1 MGEDTALAFVA
12 GAAAGAV
19 VASCVTLVITRASA
33 RGVVS
38 VAERSVASAVERS
51 AVAARGAALDGEPQ
65 AGRGEGAARHD
76 FVVEPMEGEADAVP
90 TPRRR
95 AWREG
100 SSVYFPD
107 LSAAHAA
114 APGCAPTAPSV
125 AAVASTPDE
134 YAGVATNYARAA
146 TLAERMASRAR
157 GVSNVLAERL
167 SGASELIGDAA
178 SRFEGVQMADVP
190 VIERSDGTVA
200 DVGESWWDDIAGG
213 SRVTGA
219 SSRELG
225 GEGVVDGMADN
236 SAALFCAQS
245 PGAAQDAF
253 ERVWARAEAVSR
265 PAPAEASPDESPASE
280 PEVPTA
286 FEPESE
292 AEVTTTPE
300 SASDPT
306 ALATPWHGKH
316 FRTTPAS
323 EASGDEAA
331 EAKTRTNTFDARSR
345 VADIFAEELFRASA
359 CHAGARD
366 LGAGGS
372 HRNPPWWPI

>member
-1 MGEDTALAFVA
+1 MGMGEDTTLAFVA

-19 VASCVTLVITRASA
+19 VASCVTLAITRASA
-33 RGVVS
+33 RGAVS
-38 VAERSVASAVERS
+38 VAARAAAADAERS
-51 AVAARGAALDGEPQ
+51 AVAARGADTLDEESR
-65 AGRGEGAARHD
+65 AGRGEGSARQD
-76 FVVEPMEGEADAVP
+76 FVVKPMEGAADAVP

-107 LSAAHAA
+107 LSAAHVA

-134 YAGVATNYARAA
+134 YAGVATDYARAA

-167 SGASELIGDAA
+167 SDASELIGDAA
-178 SRFEGVQMADVP
+178 SKFEGAQMADVP

-236 SAALFCAQS
+236 SAALFCAQL
-245 PGAAQDAF
+245 PAAAQDAI
-253 ERVWARAEAVSR
+253 ERVRARAEAVSR
-265 PAPAEASPDESPASE
+265 PAPAEASPDEPPA
-280 PEVPTA
+280 A
-286 FEPESE
+286 EPESE
-292 AEVTTTPE
+292 AEAPATPE
-300 SASDPT
+300 PAPAPI

-331 EAKTRTNTFDARSR
+331 EAKTRTNTFDARSH
-345 VADIFAEELFRASA
+345 VADILAEELFRASA
-359 CHAGARD
+359 RHADARD
-366 LGAGGS
+366 LGADGS
-372 HRNPPWWPI
+372 HRNPPWWPL